1 MLNEDVIDLYQRA
14 HVGTKVIVLPMS
26 HFEAANGTR
35 LLDSAAPHAATIGH
49 SVVR

>member
-14 HVGTKVIVLPMS
+14 HVGTKVIVLPMN
-26 HFEAANGTR
+26 HIEAVSLSRPVDLRACR
-35 LLDSAAPHAATIGH
+35 AMTIGP

>member
-14 HVGTKVIVLPMS
+14 HVGTKVIVLPMNRMQ
-26 HFEAANGTR
+26 AANGAR
-35 LLDSAAPHAATIGH
+35 LLDLSASHAMMISH